1 MSFFFI
7 FVISFPM
14 IADQQNEDLPGLLE
28 YY

>member
-7 FVISFPM
+7 FVTSFPV
-14 IADQQNEDLPGLLE
+14 IADQQNEDLPGLPE